1 MKKTNGQVERRKH
14 TRFKVKGAYVI
25 LRPYDKKLGTIVDIS
40 VHGLTCDYFCGED
53 PSTKS
58 TTLDIFT
65 NGDFRLFGVPCQTI
79 SDFETLKTSLPSVRK
94 RRCGVEFGDLTRSH
108 ISQLEYF
115 IEKYTTGEVEA

>member
-14 TRFKVKGAYVI
+14 IRFKVKGKHIRFKVKGAYVI

-65 NGDFRLFGVPCQTI
+65 NGDFRLFGVPCRTI
-79 SDFETLKTSLPSVRK
+79 SDFETLKT
-94 RRCGVEFGDLTRSH
+94 
-108 ISQLEYF
+108 
-115 IEKYTTGEVEA
+115 

>member
-40 VHGLTCDYFCGED
+40 IHGLTCDYFCGED

-65 NGDFRLFGVPCQTI
+65 NGDFRLFGVPCRTI
-79 SDFETLKTSLPSVRK
+79 SDFETLRTPLPSVRK
-94 RRCGVEFGDLTRSH
+94 RRCGVEFGDLTRSQ

-115 IEKYTTGEVEA
+115 IEKYTTGEAEA

>member
-1 MKKTNGQVERRKH
+1 MKKTNGQVERRKYI
-14 TRFKVKGAYVI
+14 RFKVKGAYVI

-65 NGDFRLFGVPCQTI
+65 NGDFRLFGVPCRTI
-79 SDFETLKTSLPSVRK
+79 SDFETLKTPLPSVRK
-94 RRCGVEFGDLTRSH
+94 RRCGVEFGDLTQSQ
-108 ISQLEYF
+108 ISQLEDF